1 MLQHSIIVDNSVNQ
15 LLIMGV
21 SLWTLP
27 LLFFFYCEYE
37 LYLQMDKKS
46 ITTEELQNGD
56 KY

>member
-1 MLQHSIIVDNSVNQ
+1 MDTPII
-15 LLIMGV
+15 I
-21 SLWTLP
+21 
-27 LLFFFYCEYE
+27 FFYCECE

>member
-1 MLQHSIIVDNSVNQ
+1 
-15 LLIMGV
+15 MGV